1 MARTRTRRQPPPA
14 ATPAGGGCPALTGRT
29 EEFRRLL
36 ELFSGTTGHL
46 VEIVGEPGIG
56 KTRLLREAA
65 TATSAVVLWGGA
77 TEYES
82 QLAFAV
88 FRTAFEDFLP
98 GVDPARLDGLDPAQ
112 LTLLRSIFPSLPG
125 SGDAGTE
132 PPADRFRLHRAVRAL
147 LECVAVDGP
156 LLLVLDDLHWADDG
170 TLELVQH
177 LLRHPP
183 QAALTI
189 AVAYRPRQAPA
200 RLRAAIRA
208 AVDVGTATAIE
219 LRPLR
224 FDEVSPLLPGFD
236 EPARKQL
243 YEQSEGNPLYLEAL
257 SRRATNGLAATD
269 PSEPVQLVLGSE
281 IAGLDPVPLL
291 VARAA
296 AIVGDVF
303 EPAVVAEVA
312 QVSPGVVLDA
322 LDCLAARDLVRPA
335 GAGDRH
341 QFRHPLVRHAA
352 YQGTGAGWRIAAH
365 GRAAAALSSRGA
377 PAADQAHHVEQSG
390 RSDQAAIDILVEAA
404 DTALYTAPAV
414 AAHWFRAT
422 LRLLPASACRHA
434 VLDRLARALGMSG
447 HLVESREVMHEL
459 LTSLPRSSE
468 RRAHAA
474 CFCAM
479 IERLLGRY
487 AEANAMLLAELDDLA
502 DTEGATAIIIK
513 TGLAFGYMLRGDFTA
528 ERDWTDEA
536 VSTARALGDPLLL
549 GSALTVHAL
558 GIMMGLRTA
567 SGSGTREVVLACLA
581 EAGAIA
587 DRLTD
592 PELVE
597 HIDAYAV
604 LGSAEFMVEHYPAAE
619 RHLSRILRVAR
630 ASGRV
635 HLQTNV
641 ALGLGSLCGRTGR
654 MRQALAHFDDARDSA
669 LLTGSTEQLSLSQ
682 ACRSWIMAWM
692 GDIEGALS
700 TADAAAE
707 IAGSLPG
714 YFSVTTRY
722 RQAYV
727 RYYAGDSEACT
738 RLLLAGCGGPDLTL
752 LDPLSRLNGYS
763 ILTACAVD
771 LGLGEEALSW
781 AERAMAGLATAPS
794 SNNIGVANMAMSTAL
809 SDRDPVT
816 ALAHAETAVAAF
828 TRTGDLTFLG
838 CAHLAASRS
847 LGDDIVAARARIGR
861 ARELF
866 EKAEALLFL
875 RFADKAQRRLNAR
888 QSRNGAFAGLTR
900 REREIADLVAA
911 GLTNRAIAEQ
921 LFLSARTVESHVAK
935 VLAKLEVSTRSAIVH
950 ALSRESA

>member
-1 MARTRTRRQPPPA
+1 MAGIRTRRQPPPV
-14 ATPAGGGCPALTGRT
+14 ATAAGGGCPALTGRA
-29 EEFRRLL
+29 EELHRLL
-36 ELFSGTTGHL
+36 ELFSRDVGHL

-65 TATSAVVLWGGA
+65 TATNAVVLWGGA

-98 GVDPARLDGLDPAQ
+98 GVDPARFASLDPAQ
-112 LTLLRSIFPSLPG
+112 LTLLRSVFPSLPG
-125 SGDAGTE
+125 SGDVE

-147 LECVAVDGP
+147 LECVAEDGP

-170 TLELVQH
+170 TLELVHH

-189 AVAYRPRQAPA
+189 AIAYRPRQAPA
-200 RLRAAIRA
+200 RLRAAIRE

-219 LRPLR
+219 LGPLK
-224 FDEVSPLLPGFD
+224 FEDASPLLPRLD

-281 IAGLDPVPLL
+281 IAGLDPTPLL

-296 AIVGDVF
+296 AIVGDIF

-312 QVSPGVVLDA
+312 QVGPDVVLDA

-335 GAGDRH
+335 GTGDRH

-365 GRAAAALSSRGA
+365 GRAAAALNRRGA

-390 RSDQAAIDILVEAA
+390 RSDAEAIEILVAAA
-404 DTALYTAPAV
+404 DTALYSAPAV
-414 AAHWFRAT
+414 AAHWFRAA

-447 HLVESREVMHEL
+447 RLVESREAMHEL
-459 LTSLPRSSE
+459 LTLLPRSSE

-474 CFCAM
+474 CFCAG

-502 DTEGATAIIIK
+502 DPESATAIIIK
-513 TGLAFGYMLRGDFTA
+513 TGLAFGYMLRGDFA
-528 ERDWTDEA
+528 SERDWAAEA
-536 VSTARALGDPLLL
+536 VATARALGDPLLL
-549 GSALTVHAL
+549 GASLTAEAL
-558 GIMMGLRTA
+558 GIVMGLR
-567 SGSGTREVVLACLA
+567 GVGTRDSALECLT
-581 EAGAIA
+581 EAASIA
-587 DRLTD
+587 DGLTD

-604 LGSAEFMVEHYPAAE
+604 LGSAEFMVERYPAAE

-654 MRQALAHFDDARDSA
+654 MRQALAHFDDARDAA

-692 GDIEGALS
+692 GDIEGALA
-700 TADAAAE
+700 TADAAAA

-714 YFSVTTRY
+714 YFSVTTRF

-727 RYYAGDSEACT
+727 RYYAGDTENCA
-738 RLLLAGCGGPDLTL
+738 RLLLEGCGGPDLTL
-752 LDPLSRLNGYS
+752 LDPLTRLNGYT
-763 ILTACAVD
+763 ILTACAIER
-771 LGLGEEALSW
+771 GLGEEALSW
-781 AERAMAGLATAPS
+781 AERAMAALAVAPS
-794 SNNIGVANMAMSTAL
+794 SNNIGLANMAMSTAL
-809 SDRDPVT
+809 SERDPVT
-816 ALAHAETAVAAF
+816 ALAHAETAVEAF

-847 LGDDIVAARARIGR
+847 LGSDLAAARARIAQ
-861 ARELF
+861 ARQLF
-866 EKAEALLFL
+866 ETAGATLFL
-875 RFADKAQRRLNAR
+875 RFADRSQRRLNAR
-888 QSRNGAFAGLTR
+888 QSRGGAFAGLTR

-911 GLTNRAIAEQ
+911 GLTNRQIAEQ

-950 ALSRESA
+950 ALSRESE